1 MPSLLK
7 SKMSNTEILADK
19 YISWANT
26 LLAIAAKTGDIE
38 KQERYTNMSAASMKK
53 ARLLLGWYDNNDKTY
68 LPNQMTTPFFASRIA
83 AIFIL
88 AMWRRHGSAVP
99 TLSQYLATADS

>member
-26 LLAIAAKTGDIE
+26 LLGFAGKTGDIE
-38 KQERYTNMSAASMKK
+38 KKERYTNMSSMAMKK
-53 ARLLLGWYDNNDKTY
+53 ARLLLG
-68 LPNQMTTPFFASRIA
+68 
-83 AIFIL
+83 
-88 AMWRRHGSAVP
+88 
-99 TLSQYLATADS
+99 